1 MNFFTVFLLE
11 VIFYLNFILDHN
23 STFLNIFLPSFA
35 NCISEFFYILSVIK
49 LHNGILCFLSIFSFQ
64 VFGLFFG
71 FFLILVFN
79 ENGDFLI
86 FRGFKGIYAFV
97 DVLLVFSAVAVF
109 LHLIYTVFMNGVYNR
124 IFFVLSFF
132 YFFVAFYFSI
142 FVSD

>member
-79 ENGDFLI
+79 GNNDFLI
-86 FRGFKGIYAFV
+86 FKSFKGIYAFV
-97 DVLLVFSAVAVF
+97 DVLLLFSVLAVF
-109 LHLIYTVFMNGVYNR
+109 LHFFYGVFMKGKYNKY
-124 IFFVLSFF
+124 FFAVSFF
-132 YFFVAFYFSI
+132 YFFIAFYFSI
-142 FVSD
+142 VLSV